1 MKKLALL
8 FFLLGTI
15 TSCFAVWSTSPAT
28 NASALGLTTANYEYS
43 MAYAGTLSGFLF
55 GLFLWKIR

>member
-1 MKKLALL
+1 MKTAFIIL
-8 FFLLGTI
+8 LLGAV
-15 TSCFAVWSTSPAT
+15 SMCFGAWSTNPAT